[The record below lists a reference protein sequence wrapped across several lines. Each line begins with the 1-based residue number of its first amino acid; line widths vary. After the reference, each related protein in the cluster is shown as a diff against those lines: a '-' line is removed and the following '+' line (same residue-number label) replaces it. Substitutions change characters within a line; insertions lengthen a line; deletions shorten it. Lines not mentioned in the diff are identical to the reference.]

1 MSFARIQVR
10 TIWFLMIY
18 VLAATSSTMTIYDQ
32 NLGGKVVT
40 IKDLSYG
47 EKMRYEIGVGMVET
61 TSIVGGCTSIY
72 QL

>member
-1 MSFARIQVR
+1 
-10 TIWFLMIY
+10 
-18 VLAATSSTMTIYDQ
+18 MTIYDQ

-47 EKMRYEIGVGMVET
+47 EKLRYEIGVGMVET